1 MAKKAK
7 IVKNIKRQAIS
18 NRYKEK
24 RMKLKN
30 VMKNPN
36 STIAEKIAARI
47 KIQKMPRDANPN
59 RIRNRC
65 NATGRPRAYYRK
77 FGLSRITFRE
87 MALQGL
93 IPGVTKASW

>member
-65 NATGRPRAYYRK
+65 NATGRPRAYYRR
-77 FGLSRITFRE
+77 FGLSRITLRE
-87 MALQGL
+87 FANNGL
-93 IPGVTKASW
+93 VPGLRKASW